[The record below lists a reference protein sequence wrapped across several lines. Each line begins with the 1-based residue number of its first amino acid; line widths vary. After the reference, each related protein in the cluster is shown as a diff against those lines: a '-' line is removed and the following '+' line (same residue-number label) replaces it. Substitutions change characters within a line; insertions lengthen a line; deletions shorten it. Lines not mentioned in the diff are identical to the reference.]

1 MTEII
6 VFVGSADQAEAVDRQ
21 FDDVAATMDAIAV
34 QDDLLDDFSIGN
46 DAERERLQAQY
57 RTNIANL
64 TAEVDK
70 IGAATASLEAATQSK
85 GKYKAAA
92 ATSSPSDAGL
102 QSAMASVNALLNSTP
117 TMASGDHNGP
127 NVRFTGPD
135 NLPQEKLDRLKAS
148 IKQGI
153 AFLIGEFGTINQRVM
168 ATPDLSEAVALTAPL
183 ANLCED
189 FHLMARLCE
198 RTGALPK
205 LELSSLNQ
213 YKPSAGRLILAMKAS
228 LEAAER
234 VIARATPAQSTVV
247 VRIAR
252 IVANAR
258 KEVLGENQH

>member
-1 MTEII
+1 
-6 VFVGSADQAEAVDRQ
+6 
-21 FDDVAATMDAIAV
+21 MDAIEV
-34 QDDLLDDFSIGN
+34 QDDLLDDFAIGN

-57 RTNIANL
+57 RTNISNL

-70 IGAATASLEAATQSK
+70 IGAATAKLEAATKSR
-85 GKYKAAA
+85 GNNNSAAA
-92 ATSSPSDAGL
+92 AAAVASPSESGL
-102 QSAMASVNALLNSTP
+102 QSAMASVNALLNATP
-117 TMASGDHNGP
+117 TVTTAGEHNGP

-135 NLPQEKLDRLKAS
+135 NLPPEKLARLKLS

-153 AFLIGEFGTINQRVM
+153 AFLIGEFGTVNQRVTS
-168 ATPDLSEAVALTAPL
+168 TPDLSEAVALTAPL
-183 ANLCED
+183 ANLRED

-198 RTGALPK
+198 RPGALPK

-213 YKPSAGRLILAMKAS
+213 YKQSSGRLILAMKAS

-234 VIARATPAQSTVV
+234 VVDRATPAQSTAV

-258 KEVLGENQH
+258 KELLGENQH